1 MNIKN
6 IINSIY
12 NSYNC
17 YNLNIYLKKNNNIR
31 HKYILSIAFIYNTYN
46 K

>member
-6 IINSIY
+6 IINIY
-12 NSYNC
+12 NSNNC
-17 YNLNIYLKKNNNIR
+17 YNLSIYLKKDNNIR
-31 HKYILSIAFIYNTYN
+31 HEYILSIAFIYNTYN